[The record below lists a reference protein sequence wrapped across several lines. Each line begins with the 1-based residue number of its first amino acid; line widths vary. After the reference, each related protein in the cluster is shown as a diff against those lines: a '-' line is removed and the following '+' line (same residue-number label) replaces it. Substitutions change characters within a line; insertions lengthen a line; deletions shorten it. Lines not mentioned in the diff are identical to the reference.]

1 MLETCKHLFLDCQ
14 EGLYGRNCLQNCS
27 MTCGDPGRCDMRTG
41 HCNGGCQV
49 GWTGA
54 MCETGYHLTIN
65 NTHDN
70 SHENIYIM
78 KPSYISTINDNSL
91 YNIFMAN
98 TWFWTAEKHVM
109 KVKAESPKHVS
120 TREKITQKFHIAW
133 RHILYE
139 QTPLAKNECN

>member
-1 MLETCKHLFLDCQ
+1 MFLDCQ

-27 MTCGDPGRCDMRTG
+27 MTCGDPGECDMRTG

-65 NTHDN
+65 NTH
-70 SHENIYIM
+70 ENFYIM

-91 YNIFMAN
+91 YNNFMAY
-98 TWFWTAEKHVM
+98 TWFWTAEKTCD
-109 KVKAESPKHVS
+109 KSKSGITK
-120 TREKITQKFHIAW
+120 TRFNTWKNHSKDRHFLTTDIIQTNTGCEKWMQLQF
-133 RHILYE
+133 
-139 QTPLAKNECN
+139 N